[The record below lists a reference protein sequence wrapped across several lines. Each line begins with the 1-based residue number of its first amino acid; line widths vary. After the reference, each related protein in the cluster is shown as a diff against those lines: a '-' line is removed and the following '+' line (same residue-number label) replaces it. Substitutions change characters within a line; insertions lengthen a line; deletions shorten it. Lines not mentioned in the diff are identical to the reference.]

1 MADEKASFE
10 QVQSKLIGTV
20 LDKSKI
26 EVKDDGRGNKLSYLS
41 WAWAWAEVLKVCPDA
56 SYEIERFGEER
67 LPYQRTPEGFMVWT
81 KVTMKGVTREM
92 WLPVMDS
99 HNLTMLSEPW
109 KKATK
114 RGEIAVERATM
125 TDINKTIMR
134 CLVKN
139 IAMFGLGLNI
149 YAGED
154 TPKQLVAESDVMEAP
169 KPIFCKE
176 CGKEI
181 APYKNMSAQDFATNT
196 LASYG
201 KELCLSCANKAK
213 EERKRKAE
221 EENKDKKE

>member
-109 KKATK
+109 KKVTK
-114 RGEIAVERATM
+114 RGDIAVERATM

-154 TPKQLVAESDVMEAP
+154 TPRQLVAESDVMEAP

>member
-1 MADEKASFE
+1 MADEKTSFE

-81 KVTMKGVTREM
+81 KVTIKGITREM

-109 KKATK
+109 KKVTK

-154 TPKQLVAESDVMEAP
+154 TPRQLVAESDVMEAP

>member
-1 MADEKASFE
+1 MADEKTSFE

-109 KKATK
+109 KKVTK
-114 RGEIAVERATM
+114 RGDIAVERATM

-154 TPKQLVAESDVMEAP
+154 TPRQLVAESDVMEAP

-201 KELCLSCANKAK
+201 KELCLNCANKAK

-221 EENKDKKE
+221 EESKDKKE

>member
-1 MADEKASFE
+1 MADEKTSFE

-81 KVTMKGVTREM
+81 KVTIKGITREM

-125 TDINKTIMR
+125 FDINKTIMR

-139 IAMFGLGLNI
+139 VAMFGLGLNI

-154 TPKQLVAESDVMEAP
+154 TPRQLVAESDVMEAP

>member
-1 MADEKASFE
+1 MADEKTSFE

-125 TDINKTIMR
+125 FDINKTIMR

-139 IAMFGLGLNI
+139 VAMFGLGLNI

-154 TPKQLVAESDVMEAP
+154 TPRQLVAESDVMEAP